1 MAQTIDDIIK
11 IKRQLYPTGRAFRMP
26 IDSYLYKLHIG
37 LGLSEAQAYEDS
49 VSIFNSLLPDNPD
62 FTSDDATQ
70 WEVRLGLITNL
81 TTPLADRMAAIRRKM
96 AAPGIQPAHAH
107 YLYLERQL
115 QAAGFNVNVYENR
128 FATYPT
134 GYISMAPIDI
144 WPAPANYTAQTQ
156 YGQFKYGQRKYG
168 LYYTNMVANSIYQS
182 QDNNFDIGN
191 TFASTFFI
199 GGPTLGTYG
208 TVLASREIEFRQLIL
223 SIKQP
228 QNIGF
233 LFINYI

>member
-1 MAQTIDDIIK
+1 MAETIDDIIK

-26 IDSYLYKLHIG
+26 TDSYLYKLHRG
-37 LGLSEAQAYEDS
+37 LGQSEAQVYEDS
-49 VSIFNSLLPDNPD
+49 IAIFNSLLPDND
-62 FTSDDATQ
+62 KFTSDDATQ
-70 WEVRLGLITNL
+70 WERRLGLVTNL
-81 TTPLADRMAAIRRKM
+81 ATPLADRMAAIRRKM
-96 AAPGIQPAHAH
+96 AAPGTQPAHGH

-128 FATYPT
+128 FAVYPT
-134 GYISMAPIDI
+134 GYTSMAPIDV
-144 WPAPANYTAQTQ
+144 WPSPSDYTAQTE

-168 LYYTNMVANSIYQS
+168 LYYTNMIANSIYQS
-182 QDNNFDIGN
+182 EDNNFNLGG

-199 GGPTLGTYG
+199 GGPTLGSYG
-208 TVLASREIEFRQLIL
+208 MVLSSREIEFRQLIL
-223 SIKQP
+223 AIKQP